1 MADWNFTTPTIEEA
15 PLAWV
20 VPLDRYRMNRGIS
33 IGEVATNVWEAARY
47 WSYTEEND
55 ILNAGRRF
63 YRGGYAWVVDD
74 ATRAELIAYPGLGV
88 TAANFTPA

>member
-1 MADWNFTTPTIEEA
+1 MADWIFKPPTIEEA

-20 VPLDRYRMNRGIS
+20 VPLDRYSMNRGIS
-33 IGEVATNVWEAARY
+33 IGEVAPNVWEAARY

-63 YRGGYAWVVDD
+63 YRGGYEWTVDD
-74 ATRAELIAYPGLGV
+74 ATRTELIAAPGIGV
-88 TAANFTPA
+88 TTANFTPV